1 MSLENKIYLT
11 KEGLK
16 RFEEEFNA
24 LKKAKTAKAKSGA
37 TPSVPLQAVDSEYF
51 TFQEDLDLLES
62 RIAELENVL
71 KNYALIPLPPKSK
84 REIVLLGATVEV
96 EVDGQ
101 KDEFTIV
108 GSLEANPMLGRIS
121 DESLV
126 GRALLGRRKGD
137 EAKVSSSIITVYKIT
152 KVTYRSWQ

>member
-16 RFEEEFNA
+16 RFQQEFKA
-24 LKKAKTAKAKSGA
+24 LKEAKTLKAKNEVP
-37 TPSVPLQAVDSEYF
+37 PSAPFQGIDSEYF

-62 RIAELENVL
+62 RIEELENVL
-71 KNYALIPLPPKSK
+71 KNYVLIALPSKSK
-84 REIVLLGATVEV
+84 REIVFLGATVEV

-121 DESLV
+121 DESPA
-126 GRALLGRRKGD
+126 GRALLGCRKGD
-137 EAKVSSSIITVYKIT
+137 EAKVHSSITTVYKIT
-152 KVTYRSWQ
+152 KVIYKS